1 MGGTVELKDAGL
13 LYTLAILTVT
23 FAGFSALLLLIR
35 QGIGARLTALDRLI
49 TRTVVGNL
57 FVLTS
62 GALLP
67 ALLAL
72 YGIPETSIWKASS
85 LLFGLPLLALL
96 LTFPRRRFAAS
107 GKLPPLMVMVT
118 LVGLG
123 SLSLAAMIVYVFG
136 NFGHDHD
143 AAVYITALTVN
154 FFTTAFSFVF
164 ALEVTLH
171 QPEDKI
177 RKTR

>member
-1 MGGTVELKDAGL
+1 MPLKDAGL
-13 LYTLAILTVT
+13 LYTLATLTVT

-67 ALLAL
+67 ALLGL
-72 YGIPETSIWKASS
+72 FDISETSIWKASS
-85 LLFGLPLLALL
+85 LLFGLPLLALV

-107 GKLPPLMVMVT
+107 GKLPPLFVMLT

-123 SLSLAAMIVYVFG
+123 SLSLVAMIVYIFG
-136 NFGHDHD
+136 NFGHDRD
-143 AAVYITALTVN
+143 AAVYISALTVN
-154 FFTTAFSFVF
+154 FFTLAFSFVF
-164 ALEVTLH
+164 ALEATLH
-171 QPEDKI
+171 QPADKT